1 MPNEAIDEQAAG
13 GIGNLAFYRM
23 CSEFPFHGDVGQVRN
38 KLMFISR
45 VYSVARGLG
54 GKWDQLA
61 QAIVAKRD
69 KLDEAIANA
78 AREPFMCNAKA
89 VVKAHRCL
97 DKITCSTL
105 TESGLPASGRA
116 SFASKYL
123 HFHAPDAFPILDRFA
138 VAGLRDRTPGFRAV
152 KREAQP
158 YEEFCERFEFY
169 ISSSGRAGDSLRHI
183 DIELVELGRNLF
195 TKKYREK

>member
-1 MPNEAIDEQAAG
+1 MPYEAIDEAAAG

-23 CSEFPFHGDVGQVRN
+23 CGDFPSHGDLAQVRS
-38 KLMFISR
+38 KLIFISR

-69 KLDEAIANA
+69 ELDEAIANA
-78 AREPFMCNAKA
+78 ACEPFLSNTEA
-89 VVKAHRCL
+89 VMKAHRCL

-105 TESGLPASGRA
+105 KKHGVSASGRA

-138 VAGLRDRTPGFRAV
+138 LAGLRYRTPGFRTL
-152 KREAQP
+152 KRDAQP
-158 YEEFCERFEFY
+158 YERFCERFAVY
-169 ISSSGRAGDSLRHI
+169 ASSQGAAARSLRHI
-183 DIELVELGRNLF
+183 DIELVQLGRSL
-195 TKKYREK
+195 TKGQPV